1 MSVIDSISSQ
11 ASRLVG
17 DVQGSLKRAR
27 LEGERRVLQ
36 RQHRS
41 ALEAL
46 GERTYELVKAGRLT
60 ESELD
65 PELSEVEA
73 KLLEIEAKVV
83 EIEEV
88 RSDEGDGEES
98 EGGGES
104 PAEDPSRKAFPMVDD
119 TSSGDEGGAGPGWDA
134 ADRFFKNP

>member
-1 MSVIDSISSQ
+1 MSVIDSITSQ

-46 GERTYELVKAGRLT
+46 GERTYELVKAGRLE
-60 ESELD
+60 ESDLG

-83 EIEEV
+83 EIESV
-88 RSDEGDGEES
+88 RSDEESGEAAPE
-98 EGGGES
+98 
-104 PAEDPSRKAFPMVDD
+104 PPEDPSRTAFPMVDSKD
-119 TSSGDEGGAGPGWDA
+119 SPSDGPGPGWDA
-134 ADRFFKNP
+134 AERFFKSS

>member
-1 MSVIDSISSQ
+1 MSVIDSITSQ
-11 ASRLVG
+11 ASRFVG

-46 GERTYELVKAGRLT
+46 GERTYELVKAGRLA
-60 ESELD
+60 EPELD

-83 EIEEV
+83 EIESV
-88 RSDEGDGEES
+88 RSEEEGQDA
-98 EGGGES
+98 GGET
-104 PAEDPSRKAFPMVDD
+104 PADPSRTAFPMVDAD
-119 TSSGDEGGAGPGWDA
+119 KPDEGGGPGPGWDA
-134 ADRFFKNP
+134 ADRFFKDS

>member
-1 MSVIDSISSQ
+1 MSVIDSITSQ

-46 GERTYELVKAGRLT
+46 GERTYELVKAGRLA
-60 ESELD
+60 EIELD

-73 KLLEIEAKVV
+73 KLLEIEAKVT
-83 EIEEV
+83 EIESI
-88 RSDEGDGEES
+88 RSEDGEEGD
-98 EGGGES
+98 EGA
-104 PAEDPSRKAFPMVDD
+104 PADPSKTAFPMVESDEPR
-119 TSSGDEGGAGPGWDA
+119 SGGPGPGWDA
-134 ADRFFKNP
+134 AERFFKKP